1 MLLWYS
7 LSSERHKSF
16 SLFLS
21 LFSGSAVNCN
31 RKPLGFGFCLIR
43 PSLSFAVLMPHLNLY
58 LLPFVPL
65 HKYFVCICL
74 LKNKVLLDGERKIFF
89 LFCPVWS
96 ENFVSI
102 MDIDVIIR
110 SYFVQSIGTKSSNNE
125 SSKENSKDKRLW
137 TDEENKQNFFTGA
150 ADEVMWFHWHSA
162 YFSRK
167 LSDFVCCTFALKWH
181 YFQWIRSK
189 LWYPIRV
196 MKSFI
201 RLLQADLWYED
212 FFSNTK
218 KLGWKSYKKTLLF
231 VLIDSFLEFLIISH
245 EKYNWNFSLISSE
258 DMISLLWNIRIS
270 YCMRQ

>member
-1 MLLWYS
+1 M
-7 LSSERHKSF
+7 
-16 SLFLS
+16 
-21 LFSGSAVNCN
+21 NCN
-31 RKPLGFGFCLIR
+31 RKPFGFSFLLIR

-137 TDEENKQNFFTGA
+137 GNG
-150 ADEVMWFHWHSA
+150 
-162 YFSRK
+162 
-167 LSDFVCCTFALKWH
+167 L
-181 YFQWIRSK
+181 
-189 LWYPIRV
+189 
-196 MKSFI
+196 
-201 RLLQADLWYED
+201 
-212 FFSNTK
+212 TK
-218 KLGWKSYKKTLLF
+218 KINKTF
-231 VLIDSFLEFLIISH
+231 FYGGRRWSDV
-245 EKYNWNFSLISSE
+245 
-258 DMISLLWNIRIS
+258 ISLRFCLFF
-270 YCMRQ
+270 